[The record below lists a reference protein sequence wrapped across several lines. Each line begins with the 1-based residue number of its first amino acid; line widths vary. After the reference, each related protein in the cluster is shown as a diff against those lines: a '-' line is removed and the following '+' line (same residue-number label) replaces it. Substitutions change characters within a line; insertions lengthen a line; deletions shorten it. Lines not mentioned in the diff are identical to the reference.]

1 MSVPQQTAVMQAAT
15 LRCPPNVFRE
25 RYSLADFDVTHT
37 YGEGPNWSICAARC
51 KWSNAPV
58 VLQIYAEVGNLS
70 GCMGLALAAA
80 HGLTH
85 HSSLLPLYAVFRD
98 VPAPSGGQADG
109 KGNGGAAGST
119 TPRDSASGAGNGKF
133 GGSMACA
140 DKVVMVYPG
149 GPAQHPLDTGA
160 LGSSSLPPGS
170 GPPVSERGVVRGLL
184 QPLAEMISVLGP
196 MGLRPPYVCGLDVW
210 MDSPEAPGP
219 GQALFMVP
227 LMCHRWSSRAAP
239 EFLPAAVPYVTPY
252 LRDHPAA
259 AGDQDGRKEDG
270 VKRWLSWSAAALVY
284 TVLIGSPPPDKAAT
298 RKARDKMPSD
308 PPAGPAAWVPQL
320 PPLAGSNGGPARG
333 GMMLPPGA
341 QRQSGSGT
349 PSGLTRTSGSGNSSN
364 GGGGGAGG
372 ESSNTGNHRNNCV
385 SVRSPRRNARAA
397 DPMPLWL
404 SDEAG
409 DWFRRGLSLDCMSR
423 APLDEQLKHPWVF
436 RHAVPRSITF
446 NGVTRR
452 ESLNYV
458 PRELHPLMLD
468 VVPMGLA
475 RLAREEVDHLMA
487 EMAMTEAPSVAK
499 PAMPWQVVEG
509 PQVPNPEFLVVD
521 EFTQD
526 NHDAEAERDMSVVER
541 YEVAEEEKEDG
552 TRIIEELRVVSGK
565 ADGALSRAAKALQ
578 LCFLPARIGVHV
590 QAAMARR
597 AETGQWVMVN
607 PRGTTFDD
615 IARQKEA
622 NQQRVQTGAVS
633 PQPPVVA
640 KRRESNGSV
649 GPQAQATPKRSP
661 ERTSQAAPTAT
672 TTTTITTA
680 TNNNNSATAF
690 SRSAPVPAAS
700 GPSGRNKSPGPKGA
714 KGPSKNG
721 KAAK

>member
-25 RYSLADFDVTHT
+25 RYSLVDFEVTHI
-37 YGEGPNWSICAARC
+37 YAEGPNWSICAARC

-98 VPAPSGGQADG
+98 VAAPSGGQADG
-109 KGNGGAAGST
+109 KSSGGAAGSA
-119 TPRDSASGAGNGKF
+119 TPRDSSSGAGNGNG
-133 GGSMACA
+133 GGSMACG

-160 LGSSSLPPGS
+160 LGSGSLPPGS

-184 QPLAEMISVLGP
+184 QPLAEMVSVLGP

-227 LMCHRWSSRAAP
+227 LMCHRWSNRAAL
-239 EFLPAAVPYVTPY
+239 EILPAAVPYVAPY

-259 AGDQDGRKEDG
+259 AGDPDGRKEDG
-270 VKRWLSWSAAALVY
+270 VKRWLSWSAAALLY
-284 TVLIGSPPPDKAAT
+284 TMLIGSPPPDKAAA
-298 RKARDKMPSD
+298 RKARGKMPSD
-308 PPAGPAAWVPQL
+308 PPAGPAVWVPQL
-320 PPLAGSNGGPARG
+320 PPLAGSNGGPVRG

-341 QRQSGSGT
+341 QRQSASGT
-349 PSGLTRTSGSGNSSN
+349 PSGLTRTSGGGNSSN
-364 GGGGGAGG
+364 GGGGGAGGANG

-385 SVRSPRRNARAA
+385 SIRSPRRNARAA

-436 RHAVPRSITF
+436 RHAMPRSITF
-446 NGVTRR
+446 NVVTRR

-468 VVPMGLA
+468 VIPMGLA
-475 RLAREEVDHLMA
+475 RPAREEVDNLMA
-487 EMAMTEAPSVAK
+487 EMAMTEGPSVAK

-509 PQVPNPEFLVVD
+509 PQVPSPEFLVVD

-526 NHDAEAERDMSVVER
+526 TQDAEVERDMSVVER
-541 YEVAEEEKEDG
+541 YEVAEQEKEDG
-552 TRIIEELRVVSGK
+552 TRITEELRVVSGK

-578 LCFLPARIGVHV
+578 
-590 QAAMARR
+590 AAMARR

-607 PRGTTFDD
+607 PRSTTFDD

-622 NQQRVQTGAVS
+622 NHQRVQTGTVT
-633 PQPPVVA
+633 PQPPSPLVA

-649 GPQAQATPKRSP
+649 VPQAQATPKRSP
-661 ERTSQAAPTAT
+661 EPISQVVPTAMT
-672 TTTTITTA
+672 TTN
-680 TNNNNSATAF
+680 NNNNSATAF
-690 SRSAPVPAAS
+690 SRSAPVPAPS

-714 KGPSKNG
+714 KGSSKNA

>member
-1 MSVPQQTAVMQAAT
+1 MSVPQQTAVLQAAT
-15 LRCPPNVFRE
+15 VRCPPNVFRE
-25 RYSLADFDVTHT
+25 RYSLEEFEVTHT

-70 GCMGLALAAA
+70 GCMALALAAA

-85 HSSLLPLYAVFRD
+85 HSLLLPLYAVFRD
-98 VPAPSGGQADG
+98 VAALSGGQADG
-109 KGNGGAAGST
+109 KGNVN
-119 TPRDSASGAGNGKF
+119 GAGNDNV
-133 GGSMACA
+133 GGSMACG

-149 GPAQHPLDTGA
+149 GPAQHPLDTGT
-160 LGSSSLPPGS
+160 LGSSASNSLPPGSSLGGS
-170 GPPVSERGVVRGLL
+170 GPPVSERGVVRGVL
-184 QPLAEMISVLGP
+184 QPLAELVSLLGP

-227 LMCHRWSSRAAP
+227 LMCHRWSNSVPP
-239 EFLPAAVPYVTPY
+239 EILPAALRYVAPY

-259 AGDQDGRKEDG
+259 AGDQGGRKEDG

-284 TVLIGSPPPDKAAT
+284 TVLIGSPPPDKAAA
-298 RKARDKMPSD
+298 RKARGKMPSD
-308 PPAGPAAWVPQL
+308 PPAGVAAGVPQL
-320 PPLAGSNGGPARG
+320 PPLAGSNGGLARG
-333 GMMLPPGA
+333 AMMLPVGT
-341 QRQSGSGT
+341 QRQSASGT
-349 PSGLTRTSGSGNSSN
+349 PSTLFRTSGSGNGSN
-364 GGGGGAGG
+364 GGGGGGG
-372 ESSNTGNHRNNCV
+372 VGVAKVEASNTGNHRNNCV
-385 SVRSPRRNARAA
+385 SVMSPRRNARAV

-409 DWFRRGLSLDCMSR
+409 DWFRRGLSIDCMSR

-436 RHAVPRSITF
+436 RHAVPRSVTF
-446 NGVTRR
+446 NGVPRR
-452 ESLNYV
+452 ESLSYV

-475 RLAREEVDHLMA
+475 RPAREEVDHLMA
-487 EMAMTEAPSVAK
+487 EMAMTEAPSVAR

-509 PQVPNPEFLVVD
+509 PKGPSPELVVVD

-526 NHDAEAERDMSVVER
+526 TPDAEAERDLSVVER
-541 YEVAEEEKEDG
+541 YEVAEEQKEDG

-578 LCFLPARIGVHV
+578 
-590 QAAMARR
+590 AAMARR

-607 PRGTTFDD
+607 PRGSTFDD
-615 IARQKEA
+615 IARQREL
-622 NQQRVQTGAVS
+622 NEQQRVQMGVVT

-640 KRRESNGSV
+640 KRRESNGAV
-649 GPQAQATPKRSP
+649 IPQAQAAPKRNP
-661 ERTSQAAPTAT
+661 EPTSQAAPT
-672 TTTTITTA
+672 TTA
-680 TNNNNSATAF
+680 TSATAF
-690 SRSAPVPAAS
+690 SRSAPVPGSA
-700 GPSGRNKSPGPKGA
+700 GRNKSPGPKGA